1 MIRGRLRRCL
11 LALQGICKK
20 AVDRRD
26 HLLARYL
33 ALQDLLEALQD
44 LARYLALQ
52 EDLVDPRR
60 TLRPCVRKL
69 ADYSHPDSS
78 TIASQSRRGERAT
91 LPFGRSASR
100 RLEVNLARAKTHGI
114 RKYAYIRVFGM
125 RRAITK
131 RRRHE
136 PKLQW

>member
-91 LPFGRSASR
+91 RYPSGVQLPDA
-100 RLEVNLARAKTHGI
+100 
-114 RKYAYIRVFGM
+114 
-125 RRAITK
+125 
-131 RRRHE
+131 
-136 PKLQW
+136 

>member
-1 MIRGRLRRCL
+1 
-11 LALQGICKK
+11 
-20 AVDRRD
+20 VDRRD

-69 ADYSHPDSS
+69 ADYSYPDSS
-78 TIASQSRRGERAT
+78 TIASQSRRGEKAT
-91 LPFGRSASR
+91 
-100 RLEVNLARAKTHGI
+100 
-114 RKYAYIRVFGM
+114 
-125 RRAITK
+125 
-131 RRRHE
+131 
-136 PKLQW
+136 